1 MANDAKIRVRYA
13 PSPTGRLH
21 VGGVR
26 TALFNWLFARKNGGT
41 FVLRIE
47 DTDLERST
55 EESVEQ
61 LKSSLRWIS
70 LEWDEGPEVGGP
82 HPPYRQTERLN
93 IYRNAARKLLDSG
106 AAYFDFAT
114 SEELAELRERA
125 RAEKRKPIYTGG
137 EYREMDP

>member
-1 MANDAKIRVRYA
+1 MNEPRIRVRYA
-13 PSPTGRLH
+13 PSPTGMLH

-61 LKSSLRWIS
+61 LKRSLRWIG
-70 LEWDEGPEVGGP
+70 LDWDEGPEVGGE
-82 HPPYRQTERLN
+82 HGPYRQTERFDL
-93 IYRNAARKLLDSG
+93 YRRVAQDLLDSG
-106 AAYFDFAT
+106 QAYYDFA
-114 SEELAELRERA
+114 
-125 RAEKRKPIYTGG
+125 
-137 EYREMDP
+137 